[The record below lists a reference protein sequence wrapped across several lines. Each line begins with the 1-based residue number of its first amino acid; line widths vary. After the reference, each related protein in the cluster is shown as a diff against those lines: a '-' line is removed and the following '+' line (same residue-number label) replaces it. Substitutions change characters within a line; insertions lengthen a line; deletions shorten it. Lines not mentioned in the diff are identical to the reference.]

1 MFINMKHWENA
12 RMRDQNNKQKRTHNF
27 SHVPRLYLYVFFFI
41 LLVSQHFA
49 VRQHGIA
56 SPTTSTPFADTASLW
71 RLFWFRFHLNKCFV
85 IWFSPTARS
94 HRTILQCASHNT
106 TMPGYTISWTSL
118 IIALEEFL
126 YFVFSWDSL
135 LPSAD
140 VVGSNQLMDP
150 FIYCSIS
157 RHEALPKKN
166 VNSIREKCGL

>member
-126 YFVFSWDSL
+126 YFVFLRGFAAAIGRRCGVQPINGSFYL
-135 LPSAD
+135 LFNIQTRSTT
-140 VVGSNQLMDP
+140 Q
-150 FIYCSIS
+150 
-157 RHEALPKKN
+157 KK
-166 VNSIREKCGL
+166 REQH